1 MVELSNCK
9 LLKFKLLFLLSIF
22 FTTIIF
28 QGYAREVERNIT
40 TVHCKVGMSVE
51 IDPVLTN
58 IINFKLVPGV
68 GSPEFRPIGGSYEIT
83 DIKNN
88 YAKLESYKG
97 YGWLKLNE
105 QIDWYQSTTQLS
117 LNSVCKM
124 NNKII
129 PVSDTKK
136 VNAKSISTEGKA
148 LLNEIDL
155 EMKKKPKKPNLVIIP
170 EESLN
175 KAKKSMALNAN
186 STAALHLLDII
197 NSDTSDK
204 IILSEAYYL
213 IGRLLYIQNN
223 YVDALRNFGIRHRDF
238 SSVSKYKAENYYWL
252 GKTLFNIADNEN
264 GCLVME
270 DIIFSKIY
278 QSNKKVLSDSINL
291 QKQNNCGLNTDNIDY
306 EKYEVSNN
314 INDLFDKDSNYKENE
329 ITALEIEALKNQL
342 HSCLNLNVG
351 VANLKDI
358 KPVIYIEVNP
368 DRTVKSAKV
377 VNKEKL
383 NDPSFRT
390 AAEAAMRAV
399 NNPDCSPLNLPQG
412 KYHLWKEIN
421 FTFNFSWM
429 FDQPKQKIMQKPKTL
444 YVDASNLNV
453 RNSPNGSEILGTL
466 TRNAKVQQIKKTSNW
481 SKVRSF
487 ETGLEGWVFNDY
499 LSENLTSD
507 IDNVYVASQ
516 SPKDDS
522 EVNNK
527 KSQTKLGGFEY
538 KSFCKLPKN
547 GYVQGYIIKKYCAGA
562 WKSATLEEFLAFKDS
577 GPSIKQQNN
586 TSEQDTSFTTKD
598 IELEVVEKI
607 NDVSPPIIQCNNNLF
622 TQEKSIIVNC
632 SIQDDSDLY
641 AILVDKEQIT
651 TSKNF
656 SHQIQVPIGKSNILV
671 EAFDEFGNVSDFEV
685 SITREFN
692 LTINDQEV
700 LEKLSPGDIKVRTHN
715 NRIAIVIG
723 IKDYK
728 DIPDTK
734 YGDKDA
740 LTFIDYATDS
750 LGIKPKNIQYLIDSE
765 ASILDL
771 EELDQ
776 WLSKKIK
783 QNTEVFFYYSGHGF
797 NNNGES
803 LLLPFDF
810 RSNLVDRSSISK
822 DEFIQNILSYNPEH
836 IYAFFDACFSGLG
849 REGETLIAGLRNI
862 SIAEEEKID
871 NVTIF
876 NSASGAQFSSD
887 YDEVGHGLFSYYL
900 MKGLEGKADMNE
912 DQQISTS
919 ELYSYIEEN
928 VSSTALSIGFAQN
941 PSLLSLQDK
950 MILKW

>member
-1 MVELSNCK
+1 MLLIRLLFFICVPSFLYSSNLVELYNLKAKINQLQLYIYEQEIITKENLPFQVSDLQDELNKINKRYCIGNDNLVCEDVP
-9 LLKFKLLFLLSIF
+9 LLKNDLLDLAKF
-22 FTTIIF
+22 
-28 QGYAREVERNIT
+28 
-40 TVHCKVGMSVE
+40 
-51 IDPVLTN
+51 
-58 IINFKLVPGV
+58 
-68 GSPEFRPIGGSYEIT
+68 
-83 DIKNN
+83 IKNN
-88 YAKLESYKG
+88 
-97 YGWLKLNE
+97 
-105 QIDWYQSTTQLS
+105 
-117 LNSVCKM
+117 
-124 NNKII
+124 
-129 PVSDTKK
+129 
-136 VNAKSISTEGKA
+136 
-148 LLNEIDL
+148 EIDI
-155 EMKKKPKKPNLVIIP
+155 ETKKKPKIPNLEIIA

-175 KAKKSMALNAN
+175 KAKESMALNDN

-197 NSDTSDK
+197 NSDISDK

-223 YVDALRNFGIRHRDF
+223 YVDALKYFGIRYREF
-238 SSVSKYKAENYYWL
+238 SDVSKYRDDNYFWL
-252 GKTLFNIADNEN
+252 GKALFNIGDNEN

-314 INDLFDKDSNYKENE
+314 INDLFDNDLKYKENE

-342 HSCLNLNVG
+342 YSCLSLNVG
-351 VANLKDI
+351 VANFKGLN
-358 KPVIYIEVNP
+358 PVIYIEVNP

-399 NNPDCSPLNLPQG
+399 NNPDCSPLNLPPD

-421 FTFNFSWM
+421 FTFDFSWM
-429 FDQPKQKIMQKPKTL
+429 FDQPDGLIKQNVKTL
-444 YVDASNLNV
+444 FVDASSLNV
-453 RNSPNGSEILGTL
+453 RNSPTFGSETLGTL
-466 TRNAKVQQIKKTSNW
+466 TRNSKVKQIDIVSNW
-481 SKVRSF
+481 SKVKDLK
-487 ETGLEGWVFNDY
+487 TGLEGWVYNFY
-499 LSENLTSD
+499 LSENLTSN
-507 IDNVYVASQ
+507 IDDVYVASQ
-516 SPKDDS
+516 SQKEESSPLIK
-522 EVNNK
+522 
-527 KSQTKLGGFEY
+527 Q
-538 KSFCKLPKN
+538 PKN
-547 GYVQGYIIKKYCAGA
+547 TTEKITSK
-562 WKSATLEEFLAFKDS
+562 
-577 GPSIKQQNN
+577 N
-586 TSEQDTSFTTKD
+586 TND
-598 IELEVVEKI
+598 IELDVVEKI
-607 NDVSPPIIQCNNNLF
+607 NDVSPPIIQCNNNIF
-622 TQEKSIIVNC
+622 TQEKSILVNC
-632 SIQDDSDLY
+632 SIRDDSNLY
-641 AILVDKEQIT
+641 AILIDKEQIT

-685 SITREFN
+685 SITRQFN
-692 LTINDQEV
+692 LTINDEEI
-700 LEKLSPGDIKVRTHN
+700 LEKLSPGDIKVRTNN

-734 YGDKDA
+734 YADKDA

-750 LGIKPKNIQYLIDSE
+750 LGIKPKNIQYLIDSK

-783 QNTEVFFYYSGHGF
+783 RNTEVFFYYSGHGF

-822 DEFIQNILSYNPEH
+822 DKFIQNILSYNPEH

-862 SIAEEEKID
+862 SIVEEKKID

-876 NSASGAQFSSD
+876 NSASGAEFSSD
-887 YDEVGHGLFSYYL
+887 FDEVGHGLFSYYL

-912 DQQISTS
+912 DKQINTS
-919 ELYSYIEEN
+919 ELYSYIEDN

-941 PSLLSLQDK
+941 PSLLSSQDK
-950 MILKW
+950 IILKW

>member
-1 MVELSNCK
+1 MVKLSNCK
-9 LLKFKLLFLLSIF
+9 LLKFKILFLLSILV
-22 FTTIIF
+22 TNIIS
-28 QGYAREVERNIT
+28 QGYAREVERNINT
-40 TVHCKVGMSVE
+40 IHCKVGMSVE
-51 IDPVLTN
+51 IDNVLTN
-58 IINFKLVPGV
+58 LINFKRVPGV
-68 GSPEFRPIGGSYEIT
+68 GSPEFRPQGGSYEIT

-97 YGWLKLNE
+97 NGWLKLNE
-105 QIDWYQSTTQLS
+105 QIDWYESTTPLS
-117 LNSVCKM
+117 LNSVCKT
-124 NNKII
+124 NNKIL
-129 PVSDTKK
+129 PVNDKKK
-136 VNAKSISTEGKA
+136 VNGKSISTEKNA
-148 LLNEIDL
+148 LLNEIEV
-155 EMKKKPKKPNLVIIP
+155 EMKKKPKKPNLEIIP

-197 NSDTSDK
+197 NSDTSDE

-223 YVDALRNFGIRHRDF
+223 YIDALRNFGIRHRDF

-252 GKTLFNIADNEN
+252 GKTLFNIGDNEN

-278 QSNKKVLSDSINL
+278 QSDKKVLSDSINL
-291 QKQNNCGLNTDNIDY
+291 QKQNNCGLNTNNIDY

-314 INDLFDKDSNYKENE
+314 INDLFDKDSNNKENE

-342 HSCLNLNVG
+342 YSCLNLNVG
-351 VANLKDI
+351 VANLKEI

-368 DRTVKSAKV
+368 DRTVKSSKV

-399 NNPDCSPLNLPQG
+399 NNPDCSPLLLPAD
-412 KYHLWKEIN
+412 KYEQWKEIN
-421 FTFNFSWM
+421 FTFDFSWM
-429 FDQPKQKIMQKPKTL
+429 FDQPEQKIMQKPKTL
-444 YVDASNLNV
+444 YVDAYSLNV
-453 RNSPNGSEILGTL
+453 RNSPNGSEIIGTL
-466 TRNAKVQQIKKTSNW
+466 TRNSNVQLIEIASNW
-481 SKVRSF
+481 SKVRDLK
-487 ETGLEGWVFNDY
+487 TGLAGWVSNSY

-507 IDNVYVASQ
+507 IDDVYVASQ
-516 SPKDDS
+516 SQKEDS
-522 EVNNK
+522 KVNIE
-527 KSQTKLGGFEY
+527 KSITKQGGFEY
-538 KSFCKLPKN
+538 KSFCKLPKT
-547 GYVQGYIIKKYCAGA
+547 GFVKGYINKTYCKGA
-562 WKSATLEEFLAFKDS
+562 WKSATLDEFLAYKES
-577 GPSIKQQNN
+577 SPSIKQQNN
-586 TSEQDTSFTTKD
+586 TSEKISSKITND
-598 IELEVVEKI
+598 IELDVVEKI

-632 SIQDDSDLY
+632 SIQDDSNLY
-641 AILVDKEQIT
+641 AILVDKEQIS

-656 SHQIQVPIGKSNILV
+656 SHQLQVPIGKSKILV
-671 EAFDEFGNVSDFEV
+671 EVFDEFGNVSDFEV

-692 LTINDQEV
+692 LTINDEEV
-700 LEKLSPGDIKVRTHN
+700 LEKLSPGDIKVRSNN
-715 NRIAIVIG
+715 NRIGIVIG

-734 YGDKDA
+734 YADTDA

-783 QNTEVFFYYSGHGF
+783 RNTEVFLYYSGHGF

-822 DEFIQNILSYNPEH
+822 DKFIKNILSIILNTSMH
-836 IYAFFDACFSGLG
+836 FLMHVLVAW
-849 REGETLIAGLRNI
+849 
-862 SIAEEEKID
+862 EERVK
-871 NVTIF
+871 
-876 NSASGAQFSSD
+876 
-887 YDEVGHGLFSYYL
+887 L
-900 MKGLEGKADMNE
+900 
-912 DQQISTS
+912 
-919 ELYSYIEEN
+919 
-928 VSSTALSIGFAQN
+928 
-941 PSLLSLQDK
+941 
-950 MILKW
+950 